1 MMATTGPSTRNRTAA
16 PTAAPLT
23 AAPPTGAATPATNR
37 PGYRD
42 TVAALARAQKTSK
55 GAPAYSRFVNRP
67 LGRRFAALAF
77 GFGMTPNQVTAISA
91 LFSFS
96 GIAVIALCSP
106 NWPVGIIVAAC
117 LVLGYAFDAA
127 DGQLARLRGG
137 GSPAGEWLDH
147 MVDSAKIS
155 SLHLAVLIS
164 FYRFMPLPSR
174 ALLLVPIGFAAVAA
188 VMFFGMILN
197 DLLRRSFTATTGHTV
212 DRGTTSGLRS
222 LLVLPTDYGLLC
234 VVFLL
239 LGAPSVFIWVYALFF
254 AANAGFLALAA
265 VKWFSDMNSM
275 SALGTSVSNDEK
287 GADVPGLSA

>member
-1 MMATTGPSTRNRTAA
+1 MMATTGPSTRDRTTSTTSASSTMPA
-16 PTAAPLT
+16 P
-23 AAPPTGAATPATNR
+23 GHRPADDR
-37 PGYRD
+37 AGYRD

-67 LGRRFAALAF
+67 LGRRVAALAF
-77 GFGMTPNQVTAISA
+77 GLGMTPNQVTAISA
-91 LFSFS
+91 IFSFS
-96 GIAVIALCSP
+96 GIAVIALFSP
-106 NWPVGIIVAAC
+106 SWVVGVVVAAC

-155 SLHLAVLIS
+155 CLHLAVLIS
-164 FYRFMPLPSR
+164 FYRFFALPSR
-174 ALLLVPIGFAAVAA
+174 ALLLVPMGFAAVAA

-197 DLLRRSFTATTGHTV
+197 DLLRRSFTATTGQTV

-222 LLVLPTDYGLLC
+222 LLVMPTDYGLLC
-234 VVFLL
+234 VVFVL
-239 LGAPSVFIWVYALFF
+239 LGAPTVFLWVYTVLF

-265 VKWFSDMNSM
+265 VKWFSDMKAM
-275 SALGTSVSNDEK
+275 SAPSSSVRDNRK
-287 GADVPGLSA
+287 GADVPGRSA

>member
-1 MMATTGPSTRNRTAA
+1 MMATSGSSTRDRTAT
-16 PTAAPLT
+16 PTAP
-23 AAPPTGAATPATNR
+23 AATMTAPADTTGGR

-42 TVAALARAQKTSK
+42 TVTALAHAQKTSK

-67 LGRRFAALAF
+67 LGRRFAALAY
-77 GFGMTPNQVTAISA
+77 GLGMTPNQVTAISA

-106 NWPVGIIVAAC
+106 NWLVGFIVAAC

-164 FYRFMPLPSR
+164 FYRFIPLPSR
-174 ALLLVPIGFAAVAA
+174 VLLLVPIGFAAVAA

-197 DLLRRSFTATTGHTV
+197 DLLRRSFTATTGVTV
-212 DRGTTSGLRS
+212 ERGTTSGLRS
-222 LLVLPTDYGLLC
+222 LLVMPTDYGLLC
-234 VVFLL
+234 VVFVL
-239 LGAPSVFIWVYALFF
+239 LGVPSVFLWVYTALF

-265 VKWFSDMNSM
+265 VKWFSDMNAM
-275 SALGTSVSNDEK
+275 SARKASESNPQK
-287 GADVPGLSA
+287 GADVPGRSA